1 MADEEDDYL
10 SDKFL
15 LEATAAPLTAPKSYA
30 ERRKEAQRLATIKNE
45 QNRQKS
51 RRQLELESREEGL
64 RRSLFERAQDEQA
77 SGQQN
82 KALAMMMKMGF
93 KPGDTLGQKYDDE
106 PSTSNC
112 VTLVTDKDVKADGEA
127 SASTGPSSSTKPLL
141 PHRAEPL
148 PLNEWTGK
156 KGIGSRKRAA
166 SPTQSERLAKMTK
179 MAEES
184 DRESFRDRA
193 RQEYEERRA
202 QGRLAPAQR
211 TCVTLD
217 EKAGREFNILWLNPH
232 NPESFP
238 EGFIDALDDTRLVAA
253 LQQQQVD
260 DTIEGR
266 LSARMRADALQP
278 LAILDSDGPQ
288 PATKLEPSRSP
299 HSQDDIKEATQF
311 LQLSAKDRL
320 QLVLDYLRQK
330 YAYCFWCGVQYGD
343 HEDMEANCPGPNED
357 DHD

>member
-1 MADEEDDYL
+1 MNGQVDRCTCYFSRSFDDIH
-10 SDKFL
+10 D
-15 LEATAAPLTAPKSYA
+15 
-30 ERRKEAQRLATIKNE
+30 
-45 QNRQKS
+45 
-51 RRQLELESREEGL
+51 
-64 RRSLFERAQDEQA
+64 
-77 SGQQN
+77 
-82 KALAMMMKMGF
+82 AL
-93 KPGDTLGQKYDDE
+93 
-106 PSTSNC
+106 
-112 VTLVTDKDVKADGEA
+112 
-127 SASTGPSSSTKPLL
+127 
-141 PHRAEPL
+141 
-148 PLNEWTGK
+148 GK

-217 EKAGREFNILWLNPH
+217 EKAGREVLYLVSKIICTCLMLMVILIQFNILWLNPH

-278 LAILDSDGPQ
+278 LTILDSDGPQ

-311 LQLSAKDRL
+311 LQLSVSSDFSISFL
-320 QLVLDYLRQK
+320 
-330 YAYCFWCGVQYGD
+330 GD
-343 HEDMEANCPGPNED
+343 ESLITLIWLGKGQVATGA
-357 DHD
+357 